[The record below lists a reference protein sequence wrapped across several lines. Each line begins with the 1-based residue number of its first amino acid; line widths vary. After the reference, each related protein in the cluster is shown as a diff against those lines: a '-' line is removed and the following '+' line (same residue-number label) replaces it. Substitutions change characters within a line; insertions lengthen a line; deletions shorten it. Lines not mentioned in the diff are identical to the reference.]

1 MGLFKKLF
9 SRKKTHDDFLN
20 VEPVEANQIV
30 IDNLIEL
37 TSFALKRSNVSN
49 AIYYE
54 VGNSLVEMLVTNS
67 DGQIIT
73 LDLND
78 YIHHDDEKMT
88 NMINENESL
97 SADGL
102 IDKKFIKEEVK
113 TRSKEIIEAH
123 NR

>member
-9 SRKKTHDDFLN
+9 SRKKTNDDFPSI
-20 VEPVEANQIV
+20 EPAEANQIV

-37 TSFALKRSNVSN
+37 TSFALKRANINN

-67 DGQIIT
+67 DGQTIT

-102 IDKKFIKEEVK
+102 IDKRFIKEEVK
-113 TRSKEIIEAH
+113 ARSKEIIEAH

>member
-9 SRKKTHDDFLN
+9 SRKKTNDDFPN
-20 VEPVEANQIV
+20 IEPAEVNQIV

-37 TSFALKRSNVSN
+37 TSFALKRTNINN

-67 DGQIIT
+67 DGQTIT
-73 LDLND
+73 LDLSD

-102 IDKKFIKEEVK
+102 IDKQFIKEEVK
-113 TRSKEIIEAH
+113 ARSKEIIEAH

>member
-9 SRKKTHDDFLN
+9 SRKKTNDDFPS
-20 VEPVEANQIV
+20 VEPVEANHIV

-37 TSFALKRSNVSN
+37 TSFALKRANVNN
-49 AIYYE
+49 AVYYE
-54 VGNSLVEMLVTNS
+54 VGNSLVEMLVTTS
-67 DGQIIT
+67 DGQTFT
-73 LDLND
+73 LDLSD

-88 NMINENESL
+88 NMINENEAL

-102 IDKKFIKEEVK
+102 IDKEFIKEEVK